1 MHPVSGPQLNPSR
14 KSPIENLV
22 RKITTKI
29 TPRCKVH
36 CEFLNLLRTV
46 FILPLPY
53 YLVLGVRQG
62 LLRSRQSVLPLP
74 LEY

>member
-29 TPRCKVH
+29 TPRCKVPS
-36 CEFLNLLRTV
+36 EFLNLLRIV
-46 FILPLPY
+46 FILPLFSDHGNLC
-53 YLVLGVRQG
+53 YLFPWNIRLAFLVMID
-62 LLRSRQSVLPLP
+62 
-74 LEY
+74 